1 MRDHEP
7 VDTTRPEILEAYLAG
22 HRDGEM
28 PLLLISEQCAKLAAR
43 CDQVVAE
50 NRELKE
56 RIKELECP
64 QSKSA
69 SD

>member
-1 MRDHEP
+1 MKDHEP
-7 VDTTRPEILEAYLAG
+7 VDTARPEILEAYLAG
-22 HRDGEM
+22 HQDGEK

-50 NRELKE
+50 NRALQE

-64 QSKSA
+64 QSKSGG
-69 SD
+69 D